1 MGLSCPP
8 RPCVRASSVLL
19 DVERAPGS
27 LPVRVFPPLA
37 GPSHRETRVH
47 SAVER
52 TPFRV
57 LRPPYSTV
65 RPLGRSRPPLRF
77 PCPSTAS
84 SRQPLYGAGCSIP
97 APVPLSGFLNLS
109 AVSASSS
116 STALFRAATV
126 PGLLPSEP
134 SPHRDRVP
142 LSRPL
147 APLRSSTDVLDAPPS
162 SPCHHRFPRRPRFRR
177 SCLVPPATMGSLFTS
192 RGPLPGRPGQMNV
205 AHPFRQLHPLRSFA
219 PPVSP
224 FAPSPGCP
232 GWAAAALLGFIPSRV
247 RLRTS
252 EPRTLRGDSTPAS
265 GEPSPSPE

>member
-1 MGLSCPP
+1 MGSSCPP